1 MRVPCFR
8 GGTPEYEALGPETDS
23 KELAVLQR
31 PLASGRSLAD
41 FGKKGTMIHPSDLL
55 KSVMCVMN
63 SSNRC

>member
-1 MRVPCFR
+1 MRVLCFP

-41 FGKKGTMIHPSDLL
+41 FEKKQVP
-55 KSVMCVMN
+55 
-63 SSNRC
+63 

>member
-1 MRVPCFR
+1 MRVLCFR

-41 FGKKGTMIHPSDLL
+41 FEKQGTMMIQ
-55 KSVMCVMN
+55 
-63 SSNRC
+63 